1 MGKYYT
7 LDRIKKID
15 AQFKILLGGRN
26 IGKSYATKHDVVRD
40 CFENNKEFVYLRRW
54 DEDVKTKNVEP
65 YFADLNGTEITNG
78 KYSAVYIYQSK
89 IYLCNM
95 DDKMKPTD
103 KFLIG
108 YAHAL
113 NQSERYKS
121 QIFPRVYYVIYEE
134 FITDRLYL
142 PNECDKLQNYAST
155 IFRERVGVV
164 YMVGNT
170 ISKLCP
176 YFNEWKLDKVER
188 MKVHEIALFENSTD
202 VMTDDGLKTI
212 EVRVAVEMCGAQSV
226 LSKMAFGDSA
236 NMIVKNSWQSKSVA
250 RLSIEVYNQCDL
262 LHTVFVRADNLTFRM
277 ELLNFNGLIFWYVS
291 PMTRKIEHEED
302 TRIISESA
310 SMYPLHTNGF
320 NPLTDTERTAF
331 GLLKQN
337 KIFYCS
343 NSCGSDF
350 EQVLKKYHV
359 IGIMR

>member
-65 YFADLNGTEITNG
+65 YFADLNVKEITHG

-262 LHTVFVRADNLTFRM
+262 LHTIFVRADNLTFRM

>member
-1 MGKYYT
+1 MSKYYS

-54 DEDVKTKNVEP
+54 DEDIKTKNAEP
-65 YFADLNGTEITNG
+65 YFADLNVTDITHG

-95 DDKMKPTD
+95 NEQGKPID
-103 KFLIG
+103 RFLIG
-108 YAHAL
+108 YTHAL

-134 FITDRLYL
+134 FITDRQYL

-188 MKVHEIALFENSTD
+188 MKVHEIALFENTTD

-212 EVRVAVEMCGAQSV
+212 VVKVAVEMCGANSV

-236 NMIVKNSWQSKSVA
+236 NMIVKNTWQSKSVA
-250 RLSIEVYNQCDL
+250 RLSVDVYNQCDL

-277 ELLNFNGLIFWYVS
+277 ELLNFDGLIFWYVS
-291 PMTRKIEHEED
+291 PMTRRIEHEED
-302 TRIISESA
+302 TRIISETA

-320 NPLTDTERTAF
+320 NPLTDTERIAF

-359 IGIMR
+359 IGLLR